1 MIMQPISDNTGSFH
15 LIRKISHKL
24 VLNNISCAM
33 FLMNYGKFRNLG
45 LSFGLALVTV
55 TIAASALYAGYLHE
69 IGLNAQTVYAAVNST
84 ATQQHAEHTLDNLI
98 VSEHIPLNGKLASGD
113 YLLLMDFTPFATSI
127 EGHSHIAMKVPC
139 NEDGS
144 PKIIIVTGIVPRLN
158 TLDVGNAINN
168 GTLDEKNLDL
178 SAEGRSCL
186 YHAELPSDITDIA
199 LINTSNG
206 TLCFD
211 EGGYSVTVSAH
222 GTAIQHI
229 SSNETAGS

>member
-1 MIMQPISDNTGSFH
+1 MNRLYLG
-15 LIRKISHKL
+15 L
-24 VLNNISCAM
+24 VLAII
-33 FLMNYGKFRNLG
+33 
-45 LSFGLALVTV
+45 VTV
-55 TIAASALYAGYLHE
+55 YVGYLGKIDLYAQ
-69 IGLNAQTVYAAVNST
+69 IPIPTINNNATTV
-84 ATQQHAEHTLDNLI
+84 QQHAEHTFDNLI
-98 VSEHIPLNGKLASGD
+98 ISENIPLYGQLTTRD
-113 YLLLMDFTPFATSI
+113 YILLMDFTPFATSV

-144 PKIIIVTGIVPRLN
+144 SKVTIVAGIAPQLN

-168 GTLDEKNLDL
+168 GTLDEKNFDL

-186 YHAELPSDITDIA
+186 YHAELPNGITDIA

-206 TLCFD
+206 TLNFN

-229 SSNETAGS
+229 GSNQPNMD